1 VLTPPID
8 IHLLTDCLVDEEN
21 DGRYEWL
28 NQDYEDTDLK
38 SGCDYKFR
46 LSIQEDEDTVGE
58 SEYFVIVRQGD
69 GGLTDDTM
77 CPGPRGSE
85 GDTVRYAD
93 LATQAAAQ
101 NENGDGGSS
110 GSGDSSG
117 SGGVINSQSDS
128 VSTTTLIIAVV
139 VSDIGIILLFVA
151 VLLIGRRRSW
161 FASRSYLAT
170 YLGMGHTVPEKF
182 EQQDDNR
189 TANLPAKVSGPHDV
203 VPHNSYPHHNLQ
215 TPHTAQSTG
224 GYGTS
229 TGTGY
234 TTRSEVDG
242 RDLKIAQ
249 LE

>member
-1 VLTPPID
+1 
-8 IHLLTDCLVDEEN
+8 LTDCPVDEEN

-28 NQDYEDTDLK
+28 NEDYDDTDLK

-46 LSIQEDEDTVGE
+46 LSIQADEDTVGE

-101 NENGDGGSS
+101 NDNVDSGSS

-117 SGGVINSQSDS
+117 SGGVVNSQSDS

-139 VSDIGIILLFVA
+139 VSDIGIVMLFVV
-151 VLLIGRRRSW
+151 VLLVGRRRSW

-170 YLGMGHTVPEKF
+170 FLGMGHTAPEKF
-182 EQQDDNR
+182 EEKGHNGVV
-189 TANLPAKVSGPHDV
+189 NLPAKDSSPHDV
-203 VPHNSYPHHNLQ
+203 GPHNSDAQHSFS

-229 TGTGY
+229 TNTGF